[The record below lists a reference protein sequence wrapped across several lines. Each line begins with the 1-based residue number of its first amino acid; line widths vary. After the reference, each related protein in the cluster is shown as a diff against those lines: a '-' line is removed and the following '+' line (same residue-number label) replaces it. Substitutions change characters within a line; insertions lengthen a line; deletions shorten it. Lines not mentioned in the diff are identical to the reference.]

1 MTGEYV
7 STHRKGAR
15 GEEIA
20 AAYLVERGWTIL
32 DRNYRT
38 RYAEIDIVAGLGDTL
53 AFVEVKTWGTYS
65 RRDLGSSVDGRK
77 QARIARAARWYLA
90 GRPDL
95 SDRHMRFDVVFIDAR
110 GGGIEHFAD
119 AWTGEGID

>member
-1 MTGEYV
+1 MTAERV

-53 AFVEVKTWGTYS
+53 AFIEVKTWGAYS
-65 RRDLGSSVDGRK
+65 RGDLGSAVDGRK
-77 QARIARAARWYLA
+77 KARIARAARWYLA
-90 GRPDL
+90 GRQDL
-95 SDRHMRFDVVFIDAR
+95 SDHHMRFDVVFIDAR

-119 AWTGEGID
+119 AWSGEGID